1 MEHGVLNPM
10 PAGSPPNPRPLVSV
24 VIPAYNAAGYLA
36 PTIESVLA
44 QTYRPIEVLVVD
56 DGSSD
61 DTVGIARA
69 FGDPIRVIEQEN
81 RGPAGARNTGFAA
94 ARGDIIALLDADDLW
109 MPARLTACVDLLQ
122 SDPTLGFVTTD
133 AYLIEEDTP
142 TERRYYGDYQR
153 YPFPARG
160 AQLDEIAKRNFV
172 FVSVV
177 FDRRLFDLV
186 GARLDE
192 RLWGTEDYDLWTRFL
207 LAGAE
212 AGLVPEPLAWYRV
225 RADSV
230 SRARSRQW
238 RAHLAVLERHLPSLW
253 LRGAHGR
260 PQDAYD
266 IGVELARRGDR
277 RLALWF
283 VTHAVRDPGGRAFQ
297 RARYAI
303 GGVWA
308 VLVGR
313 RAGATGSTE
322 AAA

>member
-1 MEHGVLNPM
+1 MTTGP
-10 PAGSPPNPRPLVSV
+10 SRTSRPLVSV
-24 VIPAYNAAGYLA
+24 VIPAYNAEGYLA
-36 PTIESVLA
+36 ATIESVLA
-44 QTYRPIEVLVVD
+44 QTYRPLEVLVVD

-61 DTVGIARA
+61 GTVALARS
-69 FGDPIRVIEQEN
+69 FGDPVRVIEQEN
-81 RGPAGARNTGFAA
+81 KGPAGARNTGFAE
-94 ARGDIIALLDADDLW
+94 ARGAIIALLDADDLW
-109 MPARLTACVDLLQ
+109 MPERLAACVDLLQ

-238 RAHLAVLERHLPSLW
+238 RAHLTVLERHLPSLW

-277 RLALWF
+277 RVALWF
-283 VTHAVRDPGGRAFQ
+283 ITHAVRDPGGRPLQ
-297 RARYAI
+297 RVRYAI
-303 GGVWA
+303 GGGWA

-313 RAGATGSTE
+313 RAGAE
-322 AAA
+322 PDVRAAA

>member
-1 MEHGVLNPM
+1 MTTGP
-10 PAGSPPNPRPLVSV
+10 SRTSRPLVSV
-24 VIPAYNAAGYLA
+24 VIPAYNAEGYLA
-36 PTIESVLA
+36 ATIESVLA
-44 QTYRPIEVLVVD
+44 QTYRPLEVLVVD

-61 DTVGIARA
+61 GTVALARS
-69 FGDPIRVIEQEN
+69 FGDPVRVIEQEN
-81 RGPAGARNTGFAA
+81 KGPAGARNTGFAE

-109 MPARLTACVDLLQ
+109 MPERLAACVDLLQ

-238 RAHLAVLERHLPSLW
+238 RAHLTVLERHLPSLW

-277 RLALWF
+277 RVALWF
-283 VTHAVRDPGGRAFQ
+283 ITHAVRDPGGRPLQ
-297 RARYAI
+297 RVRYAI
-303 GGVWA
+303 GGGWA

-313 RAGATGSTE
+313 RAGAE
-322 AAA
+322 PDVRAAA

>member
-1 MEHGVLNPM
+1 MTT
-10 PAGSPPNPRPLVSV
+10 GSSRTPRPLVSV
-24 VIPAYNAAGYLA
+24 VIPAYNAEGYLA
-36 PTIESVLA
+36 ATIESVLA
-44 QTYRPIEVLVVD
+44 QTYRPLEVLVID

-61 DTVGIARA
+61 GTVALARS
-69 FGDPIRVIEQEN
+69 FGDPVRVIEQEN
-81 RGPAGARNTGFAA
+81 KGPAGARNTGFAE

-109 MPARLTACVDLLQ
+109 MPERLTACVDLLQ

-153 YPFPARG
+153 YPFPERG

-238 RAHLAVLERHLPSLW
+238 RAHLTVLERHLPSLW

-266 IGVELARRGDR
+266 IGIELARRGDR
-277 RLALWF
+277 RVALWF
-283 VTHAVRDPGGRAFQ
+283 ITHAVRDPGGRALQ
-297 RARYAI
+297 RVRYAI
-303 GGVWA
+303 GGGWA

-313 RAGATGSTE
+313 RAAPTAPDAK

>member
-1 MEHGVLNPM
+1 MSTDP
-10 PAGSPPNPRPLVSV
+10 SRTPRPLVSV
-24 VIPAYNAAGYLA
+24 VIPAYDAEAYLA
-36 PTIESVLA
+36 ATIESVLA
-44 QTYRPIEVLVVD
+44 QTYRPIEVLVID
-56 DGSSD
+56 DGSHD
-61 DTVGIARA
+61 GTVALARS
-69 FGDPIRVIEQEN
+69 FGDPVRVIEQAN
-81 RGPAGARNTGFAA
+81 KGPAGARNTGFAE
-94 ARGDIIALLDADDLW
+94 ARGVIIALLDADDLW
-109 MPARLTACVDLLQ
+109 MPERLEACVDLLQ
-122 SDPTLGFVTTD
+122 TDPTVGFVTTD

-142 TERRYYGDYQR
+142 TDRRYYGDYQR
-153 YPFPARG
+153 FPFPARG

-177 FDRRLFDLV
+177 FDRRLFELV

-212 AGLVPEPLAWYRV
+212 AGFVAEPLAWYRV

-238 RAHLAVLERHLPSLW
+238 RAHLTVLERHLPSLW

-266 IGVELARRGDR
+266 IGVELAHRGDR
-277 RLALWF
+277 RVALWF
-283 VTHAVRDPGGRAFQ
+283 ITHAVRDPGGRAFQ
-297 RARYAI
+297 RLRYAI
-303 GGVWA
+303 GGGWA

-313 RAGATGSTE
+313 RTTPASDPTAR

>member
-1 MEHGVLNPM
+1 MTTGP
-10 PAGSPPNPRPLVSV
+10 SRTPRPLVSV
-24 VIPAYNAAGYLA
+24 VIPAYNAEGYLA
-36 PTIESVLA
+36 ATIESVLA
-44 QTYRPIEVLVVD
+44 QTYRPLEVLVID

-61 DTVGIARA
+61 GTVALARS
-69 FGDPIRVIEQEN
+69 FGDPVRVIEQEN
-81 RGPAGARNTGFAA
+81 KGPAGARNTGFAE

-109 MPARLTACVDLLQ
+109 MPERLAACVDLLQ

-153 YPFPARG
+153 FPFPARG
-160 AQLDEIAKRNFV
+160 SQLDEIAKRNFV

-177 FDRRLFDLV
+177 FDRRLFELV

-238 RAHLAVLERHLPSLW
+238 RAHLTVLERHLPSLW

-266 IGVELARRGDR
+266 IGIELARRGDR
-277 RLALWF
+277 RVALWF
-283 VTHAVRDPGGRAFQ
+283 ITHAVRDPGGRALQ
-297 RARYAI
+297 RVRYAV
-303 GGVWA
+303 GGGWA

-313 RAGATGSTE
+313 RAASEPTGRV
-322 AAA
+322 AA